1 MHQQSENGPL
11 MQLHPVDPVNLV
23 QTVDFRCAR
32 RVVVVQFL
40 LLLDAGL
47 YSPEVTRY
55 VAVVQCALVVGGLI
69 LAADEQGTRCE
80 SGTAPP
86 L

>member
-1 MHQQSENGPL
+1 MV
-11 MQLHPVDPVNLV
+11 MAYK
-23 QTVDFRCAR
+23 R
-32 RVVVVQFL
+32 
-40 LLLDAGL
+40 
-47 YSPEVTRY
+47 
-55 VAVVQCALVVGGLI
+55 ALVVGGPV